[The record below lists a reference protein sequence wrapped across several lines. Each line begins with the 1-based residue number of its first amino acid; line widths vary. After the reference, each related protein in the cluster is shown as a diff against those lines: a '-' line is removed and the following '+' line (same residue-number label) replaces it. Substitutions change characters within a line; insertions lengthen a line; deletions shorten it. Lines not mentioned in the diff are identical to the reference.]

1 MATQMRQDDDETT
14 SIRERKRQ
22 IRRAVLARRQ
32 ALPAAEHLT
41 GSRNIWQRLIDL
53 DWYQQARVILGYMA
67 IGQEVLMD
75 GLLRQAIA
83 SRKQVILP
91 VVQADRQCLAL
102 YAVQDIEH
110 DVAPG
115 YQGILEPQP
124 TRTHAVGLQTLDL
137 AIVPGVAFDMQG
149 TRLGFGMGF
158 YDRLL
163 SQLHQ
168 AIPKIGLAFEF
179 QVVPQ
184 LPRQAHDVRLD
195 AIVTERR
202 VIWCTP
208 RSAAEGAAVARFT
221 NGDGGRG
228 EV

>member
-1 MATQMRQDDDETT
+1 MAQDDRCTT

-22 IRRAVLARRQ
+22 IRRTVLAMRQ

-41 GSRNIWQRLIDL
+41 GSRNVWQRLIDL
-53 DWYQQARVILGYMA
+53 SWYQQARVILGYMA
-67 IGQEVLMD
+67 IGQEVLTD

-83 SRKQVILP
+83 SRKQVVLP
-91 VVQADRQCLAL
+91 VVQADRQRLAL

-124 TRTHAVGLQTLDL
+124 MRTHAVGLETLDL
-137 AIVPGVAFDMQG
+137 AIVPGVAFDTEG

-163 SQLHQ
+163 SELHQ

-179 QVVPQ
+179 QVVPR

-208 RSAAEGAAVARFT
+208 HSAAQGAAVARFT